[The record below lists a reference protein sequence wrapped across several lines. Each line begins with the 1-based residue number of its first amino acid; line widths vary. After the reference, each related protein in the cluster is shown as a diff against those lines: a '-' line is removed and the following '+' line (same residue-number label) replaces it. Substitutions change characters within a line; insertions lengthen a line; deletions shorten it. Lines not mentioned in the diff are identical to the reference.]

1 MYVVVQHEILNP
13 ETAFPRGQRM
23 IDGEAAPEGVRVLQF
38 YPSRDATRV
47 TCLWEGPSVD
57 AVQTYVDTTLGD
69 SSRNTSYEIDDEK
82 GFAERPLG
90 LHAAPAAAG

>member
-1 MYVVVQHEILNP
+1 MYIVALHEILVQ
-13 ETAFPRGQRM
+13 EVAFGRGQRM
-23 IDGEAAPEGVRVLQF
+23 IDGEGAPSGVRVLQF
-38 YPSRDATRV
+38 YPSEDATRV
-47 TCLWEGPSVD
+47 TCLWEGPTVD

-69 SSRNTSYEIDDEK
+69 ASKNTCYAVNAEQ